1 MKLRTF
7 VMAVLCV
14 LLLPTARAAAQTV
27 VLPQDTLPPAD
38 TIPREAPSPRNAFLR
53 AMVVPGWGH
62 FGIGEYRRG
71 AVYLGIQATSWAML
85 AKSINRLDEARD
97 MAGMLE
103 RAGRDSLALA
113 MAADT
118 ALARELS
125 DPLRYEREL
134 AEYPGLQGFRDLANA
149 RRRHRQDWIVYTTVF
164 TFAAAIDAYVTAH
177 LKDFPEGITV
187 APAADG
193 GVRLGLQLPLGTR
206 R

>member
-1 MKLRTF
+1 MKLRHI
-7 VMAVLCV
+7 MLAALCA
-14 LLLPTARAAAQTV
+14 LLLPASPARGQGV
-27 VLPQDTLPPAD
+27 VLPQDTIVPAD
-38 TIPREAPSPRNAFLR
+38 TIPSEAPSPRAAFIR

-71 AVYLGIQATSWAML
+71 AVYLGLQATSWAML
-85 AKSINRLDEARD
+85 VTTINRLDTARD
-97 MAGMLE
+97 AVRTIE
-103 RAGRDSLALA
+103 AAGRDSLFAL

-118 ALARELS
+118 ALARELE
-125 DPLRYEREL
+125 DPFRFDQVL
-134 AEYPGLQGFRDLANA
+134 ATYPGLLDARNLAGA

-177 LKDFPEGITV
+177 LKDFPQGITV

-193 GVRLGLQLPLGTR
+193 GLRLGMQLPLGTR